1 MKVRLIAYTQGVCGE
16 EPLDIVERCAS
27 VCYNSTPTPTH
38 KIAKSCA
45 KSGHMSVYEH
55 ISFTFLIEG
64 VSRALLAQ
72 LTRHRHAAYSVQSQ
86 RYCDMSNCEFVIP
99 ESFEDIKYTD
109 PYVFEDLDV
118 LRDVYNILVKNCNI
132 PKEDARMILP
142 NATPTKLAF
151 TVNARA
157 LVEIAGQRLCNR
169 AQKEIRELFQNIRQ
183 EVENVCP
190 EVAALVR
197 PQCEQHDIPFCEE
210 QNCCGMHKKLK
221 DLVKCDIMTEK
232 VVKTH

>member
-16 EPLDIVERCAS
+16 EPIGIVERCAS
-27 VCYNSTPTPTH
+27 VCYNSTPTRTH

-55 ISFTFLIEG
+55 VSFTFMIEG

-72 LTRHRHAAYSVQSQ
+72 LTRHRHASYSVQSQ
-86 RYCDMSNCEFVIP
+86 RYCDMSNCAFVIP
-99 ESFEDIKYTD
+99 ESLENTSFWESLERMREDYEALT
-109 PYVFEDLDV
+109 ESGCL
-118 LRDVYNILVKNCNI
+118 
-132 PKEDARMILP
+132 KEDARMVLP
-142 NATPTKLAF
+142 NATATKLAF

-169 AQKEIRELFQNIRQ
+169 AQKEIREMFQSIKQ

-190 EVAALVR
+190 EVAALMR
-197 PQCEQHDIPFCEE
+197 PHCEQHDIPFCEE

>member
-27 VCYNSTPTPTH
+27 VCYNSTPTHTH

-55 ISFTFLIEG
+55 ISFTFMIEG

-72 LTRHRHAAYSVQSQ
+72 LTRHRHASYSVQSQ
-86 RYCDMSNCEFVIP
+86 RYCDMSNCECVVPQTMEFMDVWQ
-99 ESFEDIKYTD
+99 SFD
-109 PYVFEDLDV
+109 FA
-118 LRDVYNILVKNCNI
+118 VKAYENALKGGLK
-132 PKEDARMILP
+132 KEDARMVLP
-142 NATPTKLAF
+142 NATATKLAF

-157 LVEIAGQRLCNR
+157 LVEISGQRLCNR
-169 AQKEIRELFQNIRQ
+169 AQKEIRELFQSIKK

-190 EVAALVR
+190 EVAALMR

-210 QNCCGMHKKLK
+210 SNCCGLHKKLK

-232 VVKTH
+232 VVKTR

>member
-27 VCYNSTPTPTH
+27 VCYDSTPTHTH

-86 RYCDMSNCEFVIP
+86 RYCNMSNCSFVIP
-99 ESFEDIKYTD
+99 ENLENTSFWESLERMREDYEALT
-109 PYVFEDLDV
+109 ESG
-118 LRDVYNILVKNCNI
+118 C
-132 PKEDARMILP
+132 PKEDARMVLP
-142 NATPTKLAF
+142 NATATKLAF

-157 LVEIAGQRLCNR
+157 LVEISGQRLCNR
-169 AQKEIRELFQNIRQ
+169 AQKEIRELFQNIKQ

-190 EVAALVR
+190 EVAALMR
-197 PQCEQHDIPFCEE
+197 PHCEQHDIPFCEE

>member
-1 MKVRLIAYTQGVCGE
+1 MKVRLIAYTQGVCKE
-16 EPLDIVERCAS
+16 EPIDIVERCAS
-27 VCYNSTPTPTH
+27 VCYNSTPTSTH

-55 ISFTFLIEG
+55 VSFTFMIEN

-99 ESFEDIKYTD
+99 ESIDFFAAWDTLRYIKDAYKAMINAG
-109 PYVFEDLDV
+109 V
-118 LRDVYNILVKNCNI
+118 
-132 PKEDARMILP
+132 PKEDARAILP
-142 NATPTKLAF
+142 NATPTTLAF

-157 LVEIAGQRLCNR
+157 LVEMSGQRLCNR
-169 AQKEIRELFQNIRQ
+169 AQKEIRELFQNIKK

-190 EVAALVR
+190 EIAALML
-197 PQCEQHDIPFCEE
+197 PKCEQHDIPFCEE
-210 QNCCGMHKKLK
+210 SNCCGLHKKLK
-221 DLVKCDIMTEK
+221 DLVKHDIMIEK
-232 VVKTH
+232 VVKTHCEKS

>member
-1 MKVRLIAYTQGVCGE
+1 MKVRLIAYTQGICGE

-27 VCYNSTPTPTH
+27 VCYDSVPTERH

-55 ISFTFLIEG
+55 VSFTFMIEG

-86 RYCDMSNCEFVIP
+86 RYCDMSNCNFVIP
-99 ESFEDIKYTD
+99 EGLENTSFWES
-109 PYVFEDLDV
+109 LDRALEEYEV
-118 LRDVYNILVKNCNI
+118 LTEGGC
-132 PKEDARMILP
+132 PKEDARMVLP
-142 NATPTKLAF
+142 NATATKLAF

-157 LVEIAGQRLCNR
+157 LVEISGQRLCNR
-169 AQKEIRELFQNIRQ
+169 AQKEIRKLFQNIKN

-190 EVAALVR
+190 EIAALML
-197 PQCEQHDIPFCEE
+197 PKCEQHEIPFCEE
-210 QNCCGMHKKLK
+210 SNCCGKHKRLTE
-221 DLVKCDIMTEK
+221 LVK
-232 VVKTH
+232 